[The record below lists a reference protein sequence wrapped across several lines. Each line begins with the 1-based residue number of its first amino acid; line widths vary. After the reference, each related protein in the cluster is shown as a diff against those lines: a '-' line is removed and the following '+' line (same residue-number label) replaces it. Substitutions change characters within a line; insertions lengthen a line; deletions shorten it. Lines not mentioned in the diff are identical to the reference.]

1 MKVRQDTLTAILLFA
16 ASVISIPITA
26 GMSGV
31 YCISIPV
38 GLMLAAFACCEDGT
52 EDKKN
57 EKDDS
62 RVNNINVKIMVFS
75 SKEEKEMRRMKDTR
89 PSGN

>member
-1 MKVRQDTLTAILLFA
+1 MMIKQDTLTAILLFA

-52 EDKKN
+52 DKDCTEDKKN
-57 EKDDS
+57 E
-62 RVNNINVKIMVFS
+62 N
-75 SKEEKEMRRMKDTR
+75 EKEDRL
-89 PSGN
+89 

>member
-1 MKVRQDTLTAILLFA
+1 MMVKQDTLTAILLFA

-26 GMSGV
+26 GMSGL

-52 EDKKN
+52 DKDCEDGTDEDEN
-57 EKDDS
+57 EK
-62 RVNNINVKIMVFS
+62 
-75 SKEEKEMRRMKDTR
+75 EEQL
-89 PSGN
+89 

>member
-1 MKVRQDTLTAILLFA
+1 MMIKQDTLTVILLFA

-52 EDKKN
+52 DKDCEDGTDGNEN
-57 EKDDS
+57 EK
-62 RVNNINVKIMVFS
+62 
-75 SKEEKEMRRMKDTR
+75 EEQL
-89 PSGN
+89 

>member
-1 MKVRQDTLTAILLFA
+1 MMIKIKQDTLTAILLFA

-52 EDKKN
+52 DKDEKDKK
-57 EKDDS
+57 
-62 RVNNINVKIMVFS
+62 
-75 SKEEKEMRRMKDTR
+75 EEQL
-89 PSGN
+89 

>member
-1 MKVRQDTLTAILLFA
+1 MMINYGKQDTLTAILLFA

-57 EKDDS
+57 EKNEKDE
-62 RVNNINVKIMVFS
+62 
-75 SKEEKEMRRMKDTR
+75 KEEQL
-89 PSGN
+89 

>member
-1 MKVRQDTLTAILLFA
+1 MMINDGKQDTLTAILLFA

-52 EDKKN
+52 DKDETDKK
-57 EKDDS
+57 
-62 RVNNINVKIMVFS
+62 
-75 SKEEKEMRRMKDTR
+75 EEQ
-89 PSGN
+89 S

>member
-1 MKVRQDTLTAILLFA
+1 MMIKQDTLTAILLFA

-38 GLMLAAFACCEDGT
+38 GLMLAAFACCEDDT
-52 EDKKN
+52 DEDKD
-57 EKDDS
+57 E
-62 RVNNINVKIMVFS
+62 
-75 SKEEKEMRRMKDTR
+75 KEEQL
-89 PSGN
+89 

>member
-1 MKVRQDTLTAILLFA
+1 MTVKQDTLTAILLFA

-52 EDKKN
+52 DEDCEDGTEDKKN
-57 EKDDS
+57 E
-62 RVNNINVKIMVFS
+62 NE
-75 SKEEKEMRRMKDTR
+75 KEERL
-89 PSGN
+89 

>member
-1 MKVRQDTLTAILLFA
+1 MKVKQDTLTAILLFA

-52 EDKKN
+52 EKDCEVGTDEDEN
-57 EKDDS
+57 EK
-62 RVNNINVKIMVFS
+62 
-75 SKEEKEMRRMKDTR
+75 EEQL
-89 PSGN
+89 

>member
-1 MKVRQDTLTAILLFA
+1 MMIKQDTLTAILLFA

-26 GMSGV
+26 GMSGL

-52 EDKKN
+52 NEDEN
-57 EKDDS
+57 EDE
-62 RVNNINVKIMVFS
+62 
-75 SKEEKEMRRMKDTR
+75 KEEQL
-89 PSGN
+89 

>member
-1 MKVRQDTLTAILLFA
+1 MMINYGRQDTLTAILLFA

-26 GMSGV
+26 GMSGL

-52 EDKKN
+52 DEDEN
-57 EKDDS
+57 EDE
-62 RVNNINVKIMVFS
+62 
-75 SKEEKEMRRMKDTR
+75 KEEQL
-89 PSGN
+89 

>member
-1 MKVRQDTLTAILLFA
+1 MSFVEGHIEQVDQYKTRGQSYVMMIKQDTLTAILLFA

-57 EKDDS
+57 EK
-62 RVNNINVKIMVFS
+62 NE
-75 SKEEKEMRRMKDTR
+75 KEEQL
-89 PSGN
+89 

>member
-1 MKVRQDTLTAILLFA
+1 MKVKQDTLTAILLFA

-52 EDKKN
+52 DKDCGDDTD
-57 EKDDS
+57 KDETDE
-62 RVNNINVKIMVFS
+62 
-75 SKEEKEMRRMKDTR
+75 KEE
-89 PSGN
+89 

>member
-1 MKVRQDTLTAILLFA
+1 MSMMIKQDTLTAILLFA

-38 GLMLAAFACCEDGT
+38 GLMMAAFACCEDGT
-52 EDKKN
+52 DEEDENN
-57 EKDDS
+57 EK
-62 RVNNINVKIMVFS
+62 
-75 SKEEKEMRRMKDTR
+75 EEQL
-89 PSGN
+89 

>member
-1 MKVRQDTLTAILLFA
+1 MKVKQDTLTAILLLA
-16 ASVISIPITA
+16 VSVISIPITA

-52 EDKKN
+52 DEDC
-57 EKDDS
+57 EDDTDKDETDE
-62 RVNNINVKIMVFS
+62 
-75 SKEEKEMRRMKDTR
+75 KEEQL
-89 PSGN
+89 

>member
-1 MKVRQDTLTAILLFA
+1 MIINDGKQNTLTAILLFA

-26 GMSGV
+26 GMSGL

-52 EDKKN
+52 DKDCGDDTD
-57 EKDDS
+57 KDETDE
-62 RVNNINVKIMVFS
+62 
-75 SKEEKEMRRMKDTR
+75 KEEQL
-89 PSGN
+89 

>member
-52 EDKKN
+52 DKDCEDGTDKN
-57 EKDDS
+57 E
-62 RVNNINVKIMVFS
+62 NE
-75 SKEEKEMRRMKDTR
+75 KEEQL
-89 PSGN
+89 

>member
-1 MKVRQDTLTAILLFA
+1 MIVKQDTLTAILLFA

-38 GLMLAAFACCEDGT
+38 GLMIAAFACCEDGT
-52 EDKKN
+52 DKDCEDGTDEDEN
-57 EKDDS
+57 EK
-62 RVNNINVKIMVFS
+62 
-75 SKEEKEMRRMKDTR
+75 EEQL
-89 PSGN
+89 

>member
-1 MKVRQDTLTAILLFA
+1 MMVNDGKQDTLTAILLFA

-52 EDKKN
+52 DEDCGDGTEDKKN
-57 EKDDS
+57 E
-62 RVNNINVKIMVFS
+62 NE
-75 SKEEKEMRRMKDTR
+75 KEEQ
-89 PSGN
+89 S

>member
-1 MKVRQDTLTAILLFA
+1 MMIKQDTLTAILLFA

-38 GLMLAAFACCEDGT
+38 GLMIAAFACCEDGT
-52 EDKKN
+52 DKDEEDKK
-57 EKDDS
+57 
-62 RVNNINVKIMVFS
+62 
-75 SKEEKEMRRMKDTR
+75 EEQL
-89 PSGN
+89 

>member
-1 MKVRQDTLTAILLFA
+1 MMINYGKQDTLTAILLFA

-52 EDKKN
+52 DKDCGGETDEHK
-57 EKDDS
+57 KDE
-62 RVNNINVKIMVFS
+62 
-75 SKEEKEMRRMKDTR
+75 KEEQL
-89 PSGN
+89 

>member
-1 MKVRQDTLTAILLFA
+1 MMVKQDTLTAILLFA

-38 GLMLAAFACCEDGT
+38 GLMMAAFACCEDGT
-52 EDKKN
+52 DEDCGDDTDEHKNN
-57 EKDDS
+57 EK
-62 RVNNINVKIMVFS
+62 
-75 SKEEKEMRRMKDTR
+75 EEQL
-89 PSGN
+89 

>member
-1 MKVRQDTLTAILLFA
+1 MKVKQDTLTAILLFA

-38 GLMLAAFACCEDGT
+38 GLMMAAFACCEDDA
-52 EDKKN
+52 EDKKDEN
-57 EKDDS
+57 EK
-62 RVNNINVKIMVFS
+62 
-75 SKEEKEMRRMKDTR
+75 EEQ
-89 PSGN
+89 S

>member
-1 MKVRQDTLTAILLFA
+1 MMIKIKQNTLTAILLFA

-38 GLMLAAFACCEDGT
+38 GLMMAAFACCEDGT
-52 EDKKN
+52 DEDEKDKK
-57 EKDDS
+57 
-62 RVNNINVKIMVFS
+62 
-75 SKEEKEMRRMKDTR
+75 EEQL
-89 PSGN
+89 

>member
-1 MKVRQDTLTAILLFA
+1 MTIKQDTLTAILLFA

-52 EDKKN
+52 DEDCEDGTDKDKKN
-57 EKDDS
+57 EK
-62 RVNNINVKIMVFS
+62 
-75 SKEEKEMRRMKDTR
+75 EERL
-89 PSGN
+89 

>member
-1 MKVRQDTLTAILLFA
+1 MMINDGRQDTLTAILLFA

-52 EDKKN
+52 DEDCGDDTDEYKKD
-57 EKDDS
+57 E
-62 RVNNINVKIMVFS
+62 
-75 SKEEKEMRRMKDTR
+75 KEEQL
-89 PSGN
+89 

>member
-1 MKVRQDTLTAILLFA
+1 MKVKQDTLTAILLLA

-38 GLMLAAFACCEDGT
+38 GLMLAAFACCADGT
-52 EDKKN
+52 NEDCGDGTDEH
-57 EKDDS
+57 EKDE
-62 RVNNINVKIMVFS
+62 
-75 SKEEKEMRRMKDTR
+75 KEEQL
-89 PSGN
+89 